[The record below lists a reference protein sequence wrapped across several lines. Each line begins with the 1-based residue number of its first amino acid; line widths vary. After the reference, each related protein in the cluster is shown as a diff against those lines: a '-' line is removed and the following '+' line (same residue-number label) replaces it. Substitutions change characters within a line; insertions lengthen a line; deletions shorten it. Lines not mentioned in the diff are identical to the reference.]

1 MKKHIDENLDD
12 LIDWDEVPLQDGR
25 ERLLGIGTSDNPTID
40 LIGPQDELTEVGVTA
55 VFNGTGERFNFRLVV
70 VFDGVADR
78 IVARSAWPR
87 SDGDSGA
94 LDALQVGTVH
104 GAPHRLSVTA
114 HQRAVSRRSG
124 QNRASASPRGGS

>member
-78 IVARSAWPR
+78 IVGTEGGDWVIQRIQSLSGEPKLRDGNDSVVISGRRLTLTTYSATNI
-87 SDGDSGA
+87 A
-94 LDALQVGTVH
+94 NLTVT
-104 GAPHRLSVTA
+104 PTT
-114 HQRAVSRRSG
+114 
-124 QNRASASPRGGS
+124 